1 MRRETSCFP
10 SALCEKK
17 KLSADEAPPVM
28 QPVAGPVVPW
38 PGTSETAEASSSSS
52 GVVLSQPTSV
62 EPDPIV
68 RRGLRRASE
77 GEMEIAEICSLIS
90 DVNVNVWWSSLM
102 RPVFF
107 YFRFFSFFFLF
118 VFFASVSFS
127 FCFRGSSHSGAGLR

>member
-1 MRRETSCFP
+1 M
-10 SALCEKK
+10 
-17 KLSADEAPPVM
+17 LSADEAPPVM

-77 GEMEIAEICSLIS
+77 
-90 DVNVNVWWSSLM
+90 VKWK
-102 RPVFF
+102 
-107 YFRFFSFFFLF
+107 
-118 VFFASVSFS
+118 
-127 FCFRGSSHSGAGLR
+127 